1 MGSDQRRQRCAAA
14 LSDKAASCGAATTAR
29 LVLACAGALL
39 AAGPALAA
47 REPDPLHSPA
57 CEQARAELDAAL
69 AAQDDVRHGARLR
82 HAREQAL
89 HACLGNDTGRRERS
103 GAPAPAQAVAPTIP
117 REPARAVLP
126 IPAAR
131 AAPPPPDVPR
141 AAMITNCEPGGCWDT
156 RGRRFDRA
164 GPLLVG
170 PNGCQAQGGLVS
182 CP

>member
-1 MGSDQRRQRCAAA
+1 MGSDQRRQRCTAA

-39 AAGPALAA
+39 AAGIAA
-47 REPDPLHSPA
+47 REPDPLHSAA

-69 AAQDDVRHGARLR
+69 AAPGDGARLR
-82 HAREQAL
+82 RAREQAL

-103 GAPAPAQAVAPTIP
+103 GAPEPARAVAPTIAREVP
-117 REPARAVLP
+117 RTVLP
-126 IPAAR
+126 PPALR
-131 AAPPPPDVPR
+131 APPPAPEVPR
-141 AAMITNCEPGGCWDT
+141 AAMITNCDPGGCWDT
-156 RGRRFDRA
+156 QGRRFNRA